1 MKPNNYKVG
10 DYIYWTDAYGN
21 HWPGKVVKLFKTR
34 IQVRVNYIN
43 GDRDILTWYEKIELQ

>member
-1 MKPNNYKVG
+1 MKTNNYKVG

-34 IQVRVNYIN
+34 IQVRVNYYN